1 MLGKILA
8 QFAAQ
13 LALFL
18 LEYLEKRIEKG
29 KVAIDSVVDYDR
41 LQRAGD
47 RIAEWVRNKNNT
59 GSGEQSNQS
68 GS

>member
-1 MLGKILA
+1 MLEKILA

-29 KVAIDSVVDYDR
+29 KVAIDSVADYDR

-47 RIAEWVRNKNNT
+47 RIAEWVRTKNNT